1 MINNYD
7 VYFIDTVEKIKD
19 VTQDPKNLLIYDKLC
34 KNYDILK
41 INSIF
46 LKFITIE
53 VKCLKSFLVYIADF
67 SLTYLFQD
75 LFIINKPIQIN
86 YKPKIFVPKVNLDL
100 IDYLYEHNLYDDCC
114 YLINFIIKFRL
125 SYNNSFIYKTLVLID
140 KVNYIISASEIE
152 SLVNLLEFDNFSDLF
167 DICYV
172 LFFKHIKVL
181 SQKKLLKYISEN
193 IILKEEF
200 PKFLILVYYFELLKN
215 EIDLVK
221 DKDLVIS
228 ILENFDY
235 LEESIEK
242 VASLDDKING
252 KNLFAEILVFLNN
265 RFDLITDST
274 LKIKIN
280 HAIQKLIFDFNSF
293 DKIEEEKVI
302 EKFFEYPELV
312 ISGCNTLSDFM
323 MSEEDINLKRR
334 NLFRLTYIINKNWDK
349 YINKFNNIV
358 NNKDFLKL
366 QSLFRFS
373 YHGLV
378 NKDLFINNI
387 KVIRNVLKLKIE
399 KENTNNEINLFS
411 FEKKKTNSK
420 KYVF

>member
-1 MINNYD
+1 MNTEIKKNLLVVSKNERVLFQDFRNIESFNLALMEKNYFLFLEKSKSKPNNVDLIVKIYNNTHELNLSNIFLFLNTNQRNEILKEFIKNPLNNKYNNLYVIGTIPNNYKLKINCHVINVENFEKQAVNLFSNMINNYD

-172 LFFKHIKVL
+172 LFL
-181 SQKKLLKYISEN
+181 N
-193 IILKEEF
+193 I
-200 PKFLILVYYFELLKN
+200 
-215 EIDLVK
+215 
-221 DKDLVIS
+221 
-228 ILENFDY
+228 
-235 LEESIEK
+235 
-242 VASLDDKING
+242 
-252 KNLFAEILVFLNN
+252 
-265 RFDLITDST
+265 
-274 LKIKIN
+274 
-280 HAIQKLIFDFNSF
+280 
-293 DKIEEEKVI
+293 
-302 EKFFEYPELV
+302 
-312 ISGCNTLSDFM
+312 
-323 MSEEDINLKRR
+323 
-334 NLFRLTYIINKNWDK
+334 
-349 YINKFNNIV
+349 
-358 NNKDFLKL
+358 
-366 QSLFRFS
+366 
-373 YHGLV
+373 
-378 NKDLFINNI
+378 
-387 KVIRNVLKLKIE
+387 
-399 KENTNNEINLFS
+399 
-411 FEKKKTNSK
+411 
-420 KYVF
+420 